1 LTTNFGK
8 GRTHDF
14 DIFKTNKR
22 TLTALSQ
29 SKKLGDKAYISKTH
43 KDSHQIQTPHKRPRS
58 KNKKGSGLGSPEQSL
73 ATTKSNPQP
82 QKTKLT
88 KEQKAFNKA
97 FSKIRIGIE
106 HTFAHFKKFQILSKP
121 YRNRR
126 KRFGLRFNLI
136 AGIYNFEL
144 DIEVF

>member
-14 DIFKTNKR
+14 DIFKSGKR
-22 TLTALSQ
+22 TLTTLHNFE
-29 SKKLGDKAYISKTH
+29 KLGDRAYISKDY
-43 KDSHQIQTPHKRPRS
+43 KDSHKIQTPHKRPRS
-58 KNKKGSGLGSPEQSL
+58 NNKTATNPKPE
-73 ATTKSNPQP
+73 
-82 QKTKLT
+82 KTKLT
-88 KEQKAFNKA
+88 KEQKLYNKA

-106 HTFAHFKKFQILSKP
+106 HTFAHFKKFQILVKP

-136 AGIYNFEL
+136 AGI
-144 DIEVF
+144 

>member
-1 LTTNFGK
+1 MTTNFGK

-14 DIFKTNKR
+14 DIFKKNKR
-22 TLTALSQ
+22 TLTALNKCQ
-29 SKKLGDKAYISKTH
+29 KLGDKAYISKTY

-58 KNKKGSGLGSPEQSL
+58 KNK
-73 ATTKSNPQP
+73 TKTNPQP
-82 QKTKLT
+82 EKIKLT

-136 AGIYNFEL
+136 AGIYNYEL
-144 DIEVF
+144 DIEIIWDMQEV